1 MERALGVAGTI
12 LGKYRNRIESFEL
25 VPSSGGVFEFS
36 VNGELVY
43 SKKATG
49 LHADPDHLLAEM
61 ERFVV

>member
-49 LHADPDHLLAEM
+49 LHADPDLLVAEM
-61 ERFVV
+61 ERFVG